1 MPDAVQITFSQGT
14 RELMQRG
21 GHEFVQHAVARALD
35 RQNELTIGAAVRDR
49 MSFPRT
55 MPPTTEGLR
64 VQTSRLRRSLTRS
77 RAVTTADGVIS
88 AIGSNVR
95 YFGPHEY
102 GDHEIHQVKAHTRK
116 LPERYFLSG
125 GQTIS
130 VADAGRYGLL
140 NKKGQLRKGLGEK
153 APTRYVAVRAHLR
166 RANMPERAMVR
177 KTIEARMPLY
187 ELEIAERL
195 QKALNA

>member
-1 MPDAVQITFSQGT
+1 MPESVQITFSPGT

-21 GHEFVQHAVARALD
+21 GHEFVQNAVMRAFD
-35 RQNELTIGAAVRDR
+35 RQNELTIGAAVRER
-49 MSFPRT
+49 MSFPRGMEST
-55 MPPTTEGLR
+55 PEGLR
-64 VQTSRLRRSLTRS
+64 VQTSRLRRSLN
-77 RAVTTADGVIS
+77 RAKAIATADGVLS

-95 YFGPHEY
+95 YFGVHEY
-102 GDHEIHQVKAHTRK
+102 GDHEIHQVKAHNRK
-116 LPERYFLSG
+116 LPEKYFLSG

-177 KTIEARMPLY
+177 KTLESRMPLY

>member
-1 MPDAVQITFSQGT
+1 MPKSVQITFSQGT

-35 RQNELTIGAAVRDR
+35 RQNELTIGAAVRER

-55 MPPTTEGLR
+55 MPPTMEGLR

-102 GDHEIHQVKAHTRK
+102 GDHEIRQVKAHTRK

-177 KTIEARMPLY
+177 KTIESRMPLY
-187 ELEIAERL
+187 ELEIVERL